1 MSRPPFTEARRQRG
15 FGSFV
20 GTAVRTLAVATL
32 GTAILGCAGKGDG
45 DQTGADAEVAREWL
59 IEVDS
64 PEHDLGLLEPGRSM
78 EHRFPVRNRSD
89 ATVRLSAGRP
99 SCGCL
104 GVEIL
109 PAGGIPPGGEG
120 SVKLVL
126 QSTSESDA
134 GHLEGKVIVSA
145 ARVLSADKENDV
157 EEESQVFSLVGFV
170 EGLSLAYQ
178 PYVVRMS
185 TLARDPAPPLEFS
198 VVTREAATT
207 VEVLGVHCSVDSVR
221 ARLEEAKWG
230 GVRQAP
236 TWVTRSLTIPV
247 SVNSGLGPGK
257 GQWQVKYRVGK
268 SERSFKFPLTVLG
281 SDGEPKANNSPGKP
295 ADRGEAAP

>member
-1 MSRPPFTEARRQRG
+1 MSRGPFTEPRRQRV
-15 FGSFV
+15 FGAAAV
-20 GTAVRTLAVATL
+20 GTLAVAML
-32 GTAILGCAGKGDG
+32 GAAILGCADKGEG
-45 DQTGADAEVAREWL
+45 DQSGPGGGRAREWL

-64 PEHDLGLLEPGRSM
+64 PHHDLGFLEPGRSM

-104 GVEIL
+104 GVEIS
-109 PAGGIPPGGEG
+109 PPGGIPPGGEG

-126 QSTSESDA
+126 QPTSESHA
-134 GHLEGKVIVSA
+134 GPLEGKVIVSA
-145 ARVLSADKENDV
+145 ARVSLADPKNDV
-157 EEESQVFSLVGFV
+157 EEESHVFSLAGFV

-198 VVTREAATT
+198 VVTRMPETA
-207 VEVLGVHCSVDSVR
+207 VEVLEVHSSLDSVR

-230 GVRQAP
+230 ELQQAP
-236 TWVTRSLTIPV
+236 SWVGRSLTIPV
-247 SVNSGLGPGK
+247 SANRGLGPGK
-257 GQWQVKYRVGK
+257 GYWQVKYRAGK
-268 SERSFKFPLTVLG
+268 NERDLKFPLIVLG
-281 SDGEPKANNSPGKP
+281 SDAGPQDSGPPGKP